1 MSMIQR
7 AAAVAAIALVAGI
20 YQSGGSAQTVPR
32 FEIDAKWPKDLPGD
46 WITGRLGGVCMDA
59 KGDNVFVVNRQDI
72 TDEEKETSTSAPA
85 IIKFSPAGDVVSSW
99 GDPTTVPR
107 SIHGC
112 FVDLVGNVWVAGN
125 GDAMIQKY
133 DPAGKLVLQIGQ
145 RGKFD
150 SVDGTRKGKGNNT
163 AKDQLHMPA
172 AMVVDP
178 DNGDIFVAD
187 GYGNRRVVVFD
198 KDGKFLRQWGRQ
210 ATDEETQKAVPG
222 VFAQVVHCIHMSN
235 AGLIYACDR
244 QGNRVQVF
252 RKDGTF
258 VRNIPIPN
266 KSGKLPD
273 KRGTA
278 WWVAFSPDKEQRY
291 LYVMNG
297 GTEQVHVLD
306 HKSGEILSSF
316 GRPGHQIGN
325 FTHGHTITVD
335 SQGSIYVAETDWGRR
350 IQKFRLVK

>member
-1 MSMIQR
+1 MSTIHR
-7 AAAVAAIALVAGI
+7 AAAVAAVVVVCGLSPSFTGAND
-20 YQSGGSAQTVPR
+20 VPR
-32 FEIDAKWPKDLPGD
+32 FEIDATWPKPLPGD

-59 KGDNVFVVNRQDI
+59 KGDNVYVVNRQDI
-72 TDEEKETSTSAPA
+72 TREEQETSTSAPA
-85 IIKFSPAGDVVSSW
+85 IIKFSPAGDVISSW
-99 GDPTTVPR
+99 GDQTTVPR

-112 FVDLVGNVWVAGN
+112 FVDLSGNVWVAGN

-133 DPAGKLVLQIGQ
+133 GPDAKLLLQIGQ

-150 SVDGTRKGKGNNT
+150 SVDGTRKGKGTNS
-163 AKDQLHMPA
+163 ARDQLHMPA

-198 KDGKFLRQWGRQ
+198 RNGKYLRQWGRQ
-210 ATDEETQKAVPG
+210 ATDEETQKGVPG

-235 AGLIYACDR
+235 AGLIYVCDR

-252 RKDGTF
+252 RKDGSF
-258 VRNIPIPN
+258 VRNINIPN

-273 KRGTA
+273 RRGTA
-278 WWVAFSPDKEQRY
+278 WWAAFSPDKEQRY
-291 LYVMNG
+291 MYVMSG
-297 GTEQVHVLD
+297 GTEQVHILD
-306 HKSGEILSSF
+306 HKSGSILSSF

-325 FTHGHTITVD
+325 FTHGHTIAVD

-350 IQKFRLVK
+350 IQKFRLVR

>member
-1 MSMIQR
+1 MITFR
-7 AAAVAAIALVAGI
+7 HAAMLAGLAVVVGTFPPITNANDF
-20 YQSGGSAQTVPR
+20 PR

-59 KGDNVFVVNRQDI
+59 KGDNVYVVNRQDI
-72 TDEEKETSTSAPA
+72 TGEEKETSSPAPA
-85 IIKFSPAGDVVSSW
+85 IIKFNPVGDVVASW
-99 GDPTTVPR
+99 GDPKTVPG

-112 FVDLVGNVWVAGN
+112 FVDLQGNIWVAGN

-133 DPAGKLVLQIGQ
+133 SPDAKLLLQIGQ

-150 SVDGTRKGKGNNT
+150 SVDGTRKGKGKNS
-163 AKDQLHMPA
+163 AQDQLHMPA
-172 AMVVDP
+172 AVVIDP

-222 VFAQVVHCIHMSN
+222 VFAQVVHCIAMSN
-235 AGLIYACDR
+235 EGLIYACDR
-244 QGNRVQVF
+244 QGNRVQVY

-258 VRNIPIPN
+258 VRNISIPN

-278 WWVAFSPDKEQRY
+278 WWVAFSPDKEQRF

-306 HKSGEILSSF
+306 HKSGGILSSF

-325 FTHGHTITVD
+325 FTHGHTIAVD

-350 IQKFRLVK
+350 IQKFRIVK